1 MKKATKELTAKYIEF
16 LRSICMIETPS
27 TSKESIDEMVTV
39 IENFA
44 LSHGYKTER
53 FAFSKAGDFLLIKS
67 NCDSNK
73 RPVMLMAHM
82 DTVHKKGV
90 YGEQIVTIDGDTMVG
105 PGVMDCKG
113 GIANAF
119 YVLEMLQDT
128 DIPVKVLLTSD
139 EEVSGIY
146 SGEVGFD
153 IMKREAKTSLAV
165 LNLESG
171 APKQLT
177 VSRKG
182 IVKMKMEIS
191 GVAGHAGNAYFDSAS
206 AIKEA
211 AHAIIEIEA
220 MSQRDGMTF
229 NCGVIR
235 GGTVPNTIPD
245 KCEIEI
251 DIRIMTLED
260 VDRVQTLMD
269 DLCKKTVVP
278 NTKRSVKVI
287 SCRPPMEENAK
298 NLALLDVWN
307 KCAKSRGLEEFKGI
321 KKGGGSDA
329 AYTVMVGA
337 PTLCSCAIEGTGAH
351 TLCEKADL
359 STLEERTCLI
369 CDTIK
374 ALQEQQ

>member
-1 MKKATKELTAKYIEF
+1 MKNATKELTAKYIEF
-16 LRSICMIETPS
+16 LRSICSIETPS
-27 TSKESIDEMVTV
+27 NSKESIDEMVTL
-39 IENFA
+39 IEDFA

-53 FAFSKAGDFLLIKS
+53 IAFSNAGDFLLVKS
-67 NCDSNK
+67 NCDSKK

-82 DTVHKKGV
+82 DTVHSKGA
-90 YGEQIVTIDGDTMVG
+90 YGEQIVTIDGDTMIG

-113 GIANAF
+113 GIATAF
-119 YVLEMLQDT
+119 YVLELLQDT
-128 DIPVKVLLTSD
+128 DIPVKLLLTSD

-146 SGEVGFD
+146 SGQIGVD
-153 IMKREAKTSLAV
+153 IMKSEARGSLAV
-165 LNLESG
+165 LNLEGGS
-171 APKQLT
+171 PNQLT

-191 GVAGHAGNAYFDSAS
+191 GVAGHAGNAYFESAS

-211 AHAIIEIEA
+211 AHAIIEIES
-220 MSQRDGMTF
+220 MSKQDGLTF

-235 GGTVPNTIPD
+235 GGTVANTIPD
-245 KCEIEI
+245 KCEIKI
-251 DIRIMTLED
+251 DIRVLTFED
-260 VDRVQTLMD
+260 LDRVQTLMAD
-269 DLCKKTVVP
+269 VCKKTVVP
-278 NTKRSVKVI
+278 NTKRSVSVI
-287 SCRPPMEENAK
+287 SCRPPMEEKAG

-307 KCAKSRGLEEFKGI
+307 KCAKARGIEEFKGI

-329 AYTVMVGA
+329 AYTVMAGV

-359 STLEERTCLI
+359 STLEERACLI

>member
-1 MKKATKELTAKYIEF
+1 MKKVTKELTLKYIEF
-16 LRSICMIETPS
+16 LRSICLIETPS
-27 TSKESIDEMVTV
+27 NSKESIDEMVTV
-39 IENFA
+39 IEDFA

-53 FAFSKAGDFLLIKS
+53 IAFSNAGDFLLIKS
-67 NCDSNK
+67 NCDSKK

-82 DTVHKKGV
+82 DTVHKKGAF
-90 YGEQIVTIDGDTMVG
+90 GEQIVTVDGDAMTA
-105 PGVMDCKG
+105 PGVIDCKG

-119 YVLEMLQDT
+119 YVLELLQDT
-128 DIPVKVLLTSD
+128 DIPVKLLLTSD
-139 EEVSGIY
+139 EEVSGLY
-146 SGEVGFD
+146 SGQVGFD
-153 IMKREAKTSLAV
+153 IMQREARDSLAV
-165 LNLESG
+165 LNLEAGS
-171 APKQLT
+171 PQQLT

-211 AHAIIEIEA
+211 AHAIIEIES
-220 MSQRDGMTF
+220 MSKQGGMTF

-245 KCEIEI
+245 KCEVEI
-251 DIRIMTLED
+251 DIRVMTFD
-260 VDRVQTLMD
+260 DMDRVQTLMA

-278 NTKRSVKVI
+278 NTKRSVRVI
-287 SCRPPMEENAK
+287 SCSPPMEEKAENI
-298 NLALLDVWN
+298 ALLDVWN
-307 KCAKSRGLEEFKGI
+307 KCAKARGLEEFKGI

-329 AYTVMVGA
+329 AYTVMVGV

-351 TLCEKADL
+351 TLYEKADL
-359 STLEERTCLI
+359 STLEERVCLI

-374 ALQEQQ
+374 ALNK